1 MEGLKNHADNWAVGV
16 FFDKPQE
23 SQPQICSVLWT
34 SLLFLFVGL
43 GASEKDSTP
52 MVVSGILGG
61 SVIFPLNIS
70 VDTEIENVVWNG
82 LDEALV
88 LAYPGKHPIFLV
100 KSSESRINISGSY
113 SLYMRHLTQKDEG
126 SYKAQ
131 INRKNSKVTT
141 KKEFI
146 LHVYEHVQEPQVT
159 LKSITMSENA
169 SCNITLMCFVNGTE
183 NGVQYSWTSST
194 SESYSGSI
202 LTVSPK
208 PCDPDLSYTCTAR
221 NPVSQ
226 SSSRP
231 LHAWQFCAGTSKG
244 NTMGETVVGTLGEPV
259 TLPLALLASQDT
271 ENIVWMFNTSLI
283 SKEWKGSAMAD
294 PLVTP
299 KGSDE
304 SRVWVSSQDYSLKI
318 SQLKMEDAGPYHA
331 YVCSKTSRVT
341 SMKHVILLVYRRMK
355 KPNITWSLMHT
366 EDDICRLSL
375 TCSVE
380 DGGNNVTYTWS
391 PMQKGAILSQGSS
404 HLNISWRSGE
414 KYPNLTCTARN
425 PVSNSSCQF
434 LSGNIC
440 SGTKKKRHFW
450 IWLSPVIILLILG
463 ISSWYIWKKK
473 RSYSV
478 PASSS
483 SQAEA
488 PSDPPESTAGHTIY
502 TMISQGYEKL
512 DPLPKTARPWS
523 RPTSDTSSNSSTTT
537 EEDEE
542 RTQMH
547 NSVNGKDM
555 VYDLVTQKDIGQ
567 DLDAEGQ
574 AEFVILDD
582 RAVGS
587 VVGKN
592 LEYIQV
598 VLNLQEKN
606 PIPQKKENLATIYCS
621 VQKPQKVVPP
631 PQQDGLES
639 PEIPTYENLT

>member
-1 MEGLKNHADNWAVGV
+1 MEGPENHADNWAVGV

-70 VDTEIENVVWNG
+70 VDTEIEHVIWTG
-82 LDEALV
+82 PDEALV
-88 LAYPGKHPIFLV
+88 LAHPGKDPIFLV
-100 KSSESRINISGSY
+100 KSYEIRINISGNY

-131 INRKNSKVTT
+131 INQKNSHVTT

-146 LHVYEHVQEPQVT
+146 LHVYECVQEPQVT
-159 LKSITMSENA
+159 LKSITVSENA
-169 SCNITLMCFVNGTE
+169 FCNITLMCFVNGAE
-183 NGVQYSWTSST
+183 NGVQFSWTSST

-208 PCDPDLSYTCTAR
+208 PCDPGLSYTCTAR

-244 NTMGETVVGTLGEPV
+244 NTMEETVVGMLGEPV
-259 TLPLALLASQDT
+259 TLPLALPASQDT

-283 SKEWKGSAMAD
+283 SKEWKGSATAE

-318 SQLKMEDAGPYHA
+318 SQLKTEDAGPYHA
-331 YVCSKTSRVT
+331 YVCSKASRVT
-341 SMKHVILLVYRRMK
+341 SMKHVILLVYRRLK
-355 KPNITWSLMHT
+355 KPNITWSLMPT

-404 HLNISWRSGE
+404 HLNVSWRSGE

-434 LSGNIC
+434 LSGDIC
-440 SGTKKKRHFW
+440 SGSKRKRHFW

-473 RSYSV
+473 GSYSV

-483 SQAEA
+483 SHAEA
-488 PSDPPESTAGHTIY
+488 PSDPP
-502 TMISQGYEKL
+502 GYEKL
-512 DPLPKTARPWS
+512 DPLPKTARAWS
-523 RPTSDTSSNSSTTT
+523 RPPSDTSSNSSITT

-547 NSVNGKDM
+547 NSVNGKDE
-555 VYDLVTQKDIGQ
+555 VNDLVTQKDIGQ
-567 DLDAEGQ
+567 DLTTEGQ
-574 AEFVILDD
+574 AELVILDD

-587 VVGKN
+587 VVGEN
-592 LEYIQV
+592 LEYTQV

-606 PIPQKKENLATIYCS
+606 PIPQKKENSATIYCS

-631 PQQDGLES
+631 PPQDGLES

>member
-1 MEGLKNHADNWAVGV
+1 SVSAASGALKEKFGV
-16 FFDKPQE
+16 
-23 SQPQICSVLWT
+23 
-34 SLLFLFVGL
+34 
-43 GASEKDSTP
+43 
-52 MVVSGILGG
+52 LGG
-61 SVIFPLNIS
+61 SVTFPVEASIQNIDSIVWLFNSNPLAIIKPGVEDKKATILMTRSQNKERMIFS
-70 VDTEIENVVWNG
+70 DS
-82 LDEALV
+82 D
-88 LAYPGKHPIFLV
+88 
-100 KSSESRINISGSY
+100 Y
-113 SLYMRHLTQKDEG
+113 SLTLLQLKKNDSGVYRVQMNLLSSQPSFTQEYG
-126 SYKAQ
+126 LQ
-131 INRKNSKVTT
+131 
-141 KKEFI
+141 
-146 LHVYEHVQEPQVT
+146 VYECVQEPQVT
-159 LKSITMSENA
+159 LKSITVSENA
-169 SCNITLMCFVNGTE
+169 FCNITLMCFVNGAE
-183 NGVQYSWTSST
+183 NGVQFSWTSST

-208 PCDPDLSYTCTAR
+208 PCDPGLSYTCTAR

-231 LHAWQFCAGTSKG
+231 LHAWQFCAEPGQTRG
-244 NTMGETVVGTLGEPV
+244 NTMEETVVGMLGEPV
-259 TLPLALLASQDT
+259 TLPLALPANQDT

-283 SKEWKGSAMAD
+283 SKEWKGSATAE

-318 SQLKMEDAGPYHA
+318 SQLKTKDAGPYHA
-331 YVCSKTSRVT
+331 YVCSKASRVT
-341 SMKHVILLVYRRMK
+341 SMKHVILLVYRRLK

-404 HLNISWRSGE
+404 HLNVSWRSGE

-434 LSGNIC
+434 LSGDIC
-440 SGTKKKRHFW
+440 SGSKRKRHFW

-473 RSYSV
+473 GSYSV

-483 SQAEA
+483 SHAEA

-502 TMISQGYEKL
+502 TVISQGYEKL
-512 DPLPKTARPWS
+512 DPLPKTARAWS
-523 RPTSDTSSNSSTTT
+523 RPPSDTSSNSSITT

-547 NSVNGKDM
+547 NSVNGKDE
-555 VYDLVTQKDIGQ
+555 VNDLVTQKDIGQ
-567 DLDAEGQ
+567 DLTTEGQ
-574 AEFVILDD
+574 AELVILDD

-587 VVGKN
+587 VVGEN
-592 LEYIQV
+592 LEYTQV

-606 PIPQKKENLATIYCS
+606 PIPQKKENSATIYCS

-631 PQQDGLES
+631 PPQDGLES

>member
-1 MEGLKNHADNWAVGV
+1 MLGVGYSDAGMVPVLKEPAYASSDSP
-16 FFDKPQE
+16 F
-23 SQPQICSVLWT
+23 
-34 SLLFLFVGL
+34 LLRKG
-43 GASEKDSTP
+43 SEC
-52 MVVSGILGG
+52 
-61 SVIFPLNIS
+61 PLNVI
-70 VDTEIENVVWNG
+70 
-82 LDEALV
+82 V
-88 LAYPGKHPIFLV
+88 LA
-100 KSSESRINISGSY
+100 EC
-113 SLYMRHLTQKDEG
+113 
-126 SYKAQ
+126 
-131 INRKNSKVTT
+131 
-141 KKEFI
+141 
-146 LHVYEHVQEPQVT
+146 VQEPQVT
-159 LKSITMSENA
+159 LKSITVSENA
-169 SCNITLMCFVNGTE
+169 FCNITLMCFVNGAE
-183 NGVQYSWTSST
+183 NGVQFSWTSST

-208 PCDPDLSYTCTAR
+208 PCDPGLSYTCTAR

-244 NTMGETVVGTLGEPV
+244 NTMEETVVGMLGEPV
-259 TLPLALLASQDT
+259 TLPLALPANQDT

-283 SKEWKGSAMAD
+283 SKEWKGSATAE

-318 SQLKMEDAGPYHA
+318 SQLKTKDAGPYHA
-331 YVCSKTSRVT
+331 YVCSKASRVT
-341 SMKHVILLVYRRMK
+341 SMKHVILLVYRRLK

-404 HLNISWRSGE
+404 HLNVSWRSGE

-434 LSGNIC
+434 LSGDIC
-440 SGTKKKRHFW
+440 SGSKRKRHFW

-473 RSYSV
+473 GSYSV

-483 SQAEA
+483 SHAEA
-488 PSDPPESTAGHTIY
+488 PSDPPGQMGYSVYPERLVRLHAPESTAGHTIY
-502 TMISQGYEKL
+502 TVISQGYEKL
-512 DPLPKTARPWS
+512 DPLPKTARAWS
-523 RPTSDTSSNSSTTT
+523 RPPSDTSSNSSITT

-547 NSVNGKDM
+547 NSVNGKDE
-555 VYDLVTQKDIGQ
+555 VNDLVTQKDIGQ
-567 DLDAEGQ
+567 DLTTEGQ
-574 AEFVILDD
+574 AELVILDD

-587 VVGKN
+587 VVGEN
-592 LEYIQV
+592 LEYTQV

-606 PIPQKKENLATIYCS
+606 PIPQKKENSATIYCS

-631 PQQDGLES
+631 PPQDGLES